1 MSYLLDTDVLIE
13 LERRT
18 PQALF
23 AQVSAHAGQLF
34 VSSISVAELQFG
46 VAKSRNPAHMREALE
61 ALLTQLNIL
70 DFTTQDAVHAGEI
83 RESLRREGK
92 PIGPNDMLIAA
103 QALTRG
109 LVMVTG
115 NTREF
120 SRVAGL
126 RVENW
131 LEGN

>member
-1 MSYLLDTDVLIE
+1 
-13 LERRT
+13 
-18 PQALF
+18 
-23 AQVSAHAGQLF
+23 
-34 VSSISVAELQFG
+34 
-46 VAKSRNPAHMREALE
+46 MREALE

-92 PIGPNDMLIAA
+92 PIGPYDMLIAA